1 MARKKVIL
9 ESDDDTYSPSPALS
23 REARE
28 SQLINLAVGLAEK
41 KMRDGTASS
50 EIIVHFLKLA
60 TSKNQLE
67 TEILKKQSEYLDAK
81 TEGIKAA
88 SKMEATYD
96 QVIEALR
103 SYGGLGGSSSDENIF
118 RTE

>member
-9 ESDDDTYSPSPALS
+9 ESDDAYSPSPALS

-41 KMRDGTASS
+41 KLQDGTASS

-67 TEILKKQSEYLDAK
+67 TEILRKQSEYLDAK
-81 TEGIKAA
+81 TEGIKAS
-88 SKMEATYD
+88 SKMEATYE
-96 QVIEALR
+96 QVIEALK
-103 SYGGLGGSSSDENIF
+103 SYGGLGGTNSDENIF